1 MRFGPHDTD
10 AELFVVQVV
19 DVQNSYT
26 LLNVF
31 QSQQDI
37 YMEYYYHRF
46 GSGGKSLKKRNKDR
60 AGAKECEA
68 GNWDVN
74 FECPNSVQEEPQFL
88 LESIKVQFN
97 RQVLNLKTVVSVLP

>member
-46 GSGGKSLKKRNKDR
+46 GSGGKSLKKR
-60 AGAKECEA
+60 
-68 GNWDVN
+68 
-74 FECPNSVQEEPQFL
+74 
-88 LESIKVQFN
+88 IKIGQG
-97 RQVLNLKTVVSVLP
+97 LKNVKQGVGM